1 MKNTIGYMRLRI
13 ASISKLAAA
22 TTLSLGLIACG
33 GEREQ
38 QAPQDN
44 EARVTVQG
52 ADGASVS
59 YARSTGDHAKITVR
73 VARDASGAQ
82 PLPQDLKPLS
92 SIYQFTPLGMA
103 ATDIEIRLPF
113 SASATDRGAPSL
125 WVTVPGEGWTQLL
138 DARVEGSWM
147 VARAPRMAHAVVA
160 TSPLQ
165 SSSFKPSSPSA
176 TLASI
181 HHILAKES
189 FTATT
194 TGPGQLGAPWMWAAS
209 PGGTLTVLRAFASA
223 FDLAVVVPTP
233 TGLKAMWTTAASAT
247 KPCSSVARNW
257 IPALPSIARS
267 TRARPRVRR
276 RPHQPARNPSLP
288 RSSGRAARELGNG
301 PPIRAA
307 RCPSPVCARR
317 FAMAV
322 VVQRPTGLRAMWIT
336 VASATTP
343 CSSAVRNWILVP
355 PSIARLT
362 RAPPHRSHPLRPP
375 AHNPSLAR

>member
-113 SASATDRGAPSL
+113 SASATGQGAPGL

-160 TSPLQ
+160 MSPMQ
-165 SSSFKPSSPSA
+165 ASSFKPSSFGHVGFDQPH
-176 TLASI
+176 LREGI
-181 HHILAKES
+181 IRCHHHR
-189 FTATT
+189 
-194 TGPGQLGAPWMWAAS
+194 TGPAWRTVDVGCKPWRH
-209 PGGTLTVLRAFASA
+209 T
-223 FDLAVVVPTP
+223 VVP
-233 TGLKAMWTTAASAT
+233 G
-247 KPCSSVARNW
+247 
-257 IPALPSIARS
+257 PSQAHSIW
-267 TRARPRVRR
+267 PRWR
-276 RPHQPARNPSLP
+276 
-288 RSSGRAARELGNG
+288 
-301 PPIRAA
+301 
-307 RCPSPVCARR
+307 
-317 FAMAV
+317 
-322 VVQRPTGLRAMWIT
+322 
-336 VASATTP
+336 
-343 CSSAVRNWILVP
+343 
-355 PSIARLT
+355 
-362 RAPPHRSHPLRPP
+362 
-375 AHNPSLAR
+375 